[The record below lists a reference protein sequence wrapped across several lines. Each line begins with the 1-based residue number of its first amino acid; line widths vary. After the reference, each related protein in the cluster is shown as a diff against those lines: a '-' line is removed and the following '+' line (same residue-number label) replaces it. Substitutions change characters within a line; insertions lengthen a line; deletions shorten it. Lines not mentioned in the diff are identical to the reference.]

1 MIELTQPE
9 ANASN
14 SQVAVHLPVKTL
26 SSLKKE
32 FNISDSE
39 IDSFVTSIIN
49 KAIEE
54 HIGEANSKIFSESE
68 TKEMEDDLKGLGYI

>member
-1 MIELTQPE
+1 MPQPE
-9 ANASN
+9 TNAPN
-14 SQVAVHLPVKTL
+14 SQVAINLQVKTISL
-26 SSLKKE
+26 LKKE
-32 FNISDSE
+32 FNIQDSE
-39 IDSFVTSIIN
+39 IESLVTSIIN